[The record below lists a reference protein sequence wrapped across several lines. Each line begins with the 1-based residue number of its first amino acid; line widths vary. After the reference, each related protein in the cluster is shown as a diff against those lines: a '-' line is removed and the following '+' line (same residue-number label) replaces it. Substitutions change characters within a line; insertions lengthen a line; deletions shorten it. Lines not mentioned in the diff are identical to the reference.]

1 MQVEFLGTSTSPL
14 PSRNYS
20 SLLVR
25 IDRYVLMLDCGEGT
39 QRQLFTHSPNTKLNH
54 IRTVLI
60 THLHPD
66 HVLGLVPMMFSMMG
80 PSAPPLPKDQPRL
93 EIYGPLGLRAL
104 VRSTL
109 NTCYASL
116 SCSYV
121 VHELL
126 WPSHPE
132 YPHTL
137 TDAQSPLFSFAEAD
151 DATIPPAMRGQ
162 KRTLPVL
169 PAHEN
174 ELPGRNIRIDP
185 TTYSW
190 PDFMHVG
197 NTRVAVSAAPIMHRC
212 PTLGY
217 VFTEPRSASASV
229 SPRDLAI
236 LDSNAEA
243 LWHGYGIHKPRS
255 LLQKLL
261 QQREPL
267 HLPDGSVLQPPP
279 EDRPGRKLCVLGDTS
294 DASGGLFVGLSNG
307 ADPVPDRGM
316 LALARDADLL
326 VHECTYASLFDEIL
340 QKVQETT
347 PELARYFVLSLLPPE
362 DATSRA
368 ISRGHSVP
376 HIVGEFAA
384 LIEAKRVALNH
395 FSARTPAPYV
405 DSKDPLQDTA
415 QLRKDERFDESVG
428 RLRVMQEIERQV
440 TQCWHDNVRAR
451 SSTKGETTVEL
462 PRAIGAYDGLV
473 LTVEPRPVD
482 SN

>member
-1 MQVEFLGTSTSPL
+1 M
-14 PSRNYS
+14 
-20 SLLVR
+20 
-25 IDRYVLMLDCGEGT
+25 
-39 QRQLFTHSPNTKLNH
+39 
-54 IRTVLI
+54 
-60 THLHPD
+60 
-66 HVLGLVPMMFSMMG
+66 
-80 PSAPPLPKDQPRL
+80 
-93 EIYGPLGLRAL
+93 
-104 VRSTL
+104 
-109 NTCYASL
+109 
-116 SCSYV
+116 
-121 VHELL
+121 
-126 WPSHPE
+126 
-132 YPHTL
+132 
-137 TDAQSPLFSFAEAD
+137 
-151 DATIPPAMRGQ
+151 
-162 KRTLPVL
+162 
-169 PAHEN
+169 
-174 ELPGRNIRIDP
+174 
-185 TTYSW
+185 
-190 PDFMHVG
+190 
-197 NTRVAVSAAPIMHRC
+197 
-212 PTLGY
+212 
-217 VFTEPRSASASV
+217 
-229 SPRDLAI
+229 
-236 LDSNAEA
+236 
-243 LWHGYGIHKPRS
+243 
-255 LLQKLL
+255 QKLL

-451 SSTKGETTVEL
+451 SATKGETTVEL